1 MCSSNYCFRVPS
13 PLNGEY
19 RMLSPRP
26 VRGWLMFE
34 VWPVAELWFVSCGN
48 VSPFW
53 ELGYQWNKLH
63 KGLLSSGTSEL
74 NQSCRAFLIL
84 ISTGMEDPTCQSNEP
99 GIQIWLE
106 CPKCFLKEGLV
117 CKCGLHPHSISAQGV
132 VHSWG
137 WWHLCHDISGGEASM
152 TEATQLSVGG
162 RHAFLRQPCYSPTT
176 WTGGGFHTWGFCT
189 QLSLTCSQPI
199 GDVLEAWSGCCDI
212 PVSWI
217 FIVCYLC
224 SFGRAAP

>member
-1 MCSSNYCFRVPS
+1 MESTGCFHP
-13 PLNGEY
+13 G
-19 RMLSPRP
+19 LSEA
-26 VRGWLMFE
+26 GWCLRFDLWQSYDLSAVEMWALFE
-34 VWPVAELWFVSCGN
+34 NLAT
-48 VSPFW
+48 
-53 ELGYQWNKLH
+53 
-63 KGLLSSGTSEL
+63 SGTSFTRVCCLQVHLNWTNHAEL
-74 NQSCRAFLIL
+74 SWFWFLLVWKILHVRVMNQEFKSGWNALNVFWRR
-84 ISTGMEDPTCQSNEP
+84 
-99 GIQIWLE
+99 
-106 CPKCFLKEGLV
+106 GLYASV
-117 CKCGLHPHSISAQGV
+117 GLHPHSISAQGV